1 MLSLPLLPCLL
12 CRAEKNKLPKM
23 KIQLH
28 DNDKHLVFAPLT
40 LTRPVGTLRMGILTN
55 DERWQKLL
63 PDALIS
69 FETEDY
75 LQEKFQF
82 DSNTIC
88 VNACLIPN
96 EELAV
101 AVASLSGNE
110 KLTYNG
116 IWIARVGTGD
126 VAVDYVGEE
135 ATYISERW
143 HLFQKNGE
151 VLKQDFNLITASRQT
166 VQLSST
172 NTIIGDPNLIFLEQG
187 ARVEASILNTQ
198 GGPIYIGNNA
208 EVMEG
213 SIVRGPFAMCENSG
227 LKLGA
232 KVYGPTTLGP
242 HCKVGGEVNNVI
254 FQGYSNKG
262 HDGFLGSSVIGEWCN
277 LGADTNTSNLK
288 NNYGKVK
295 AYSYK
300 TDDIDQTDVQFMGLF
315 MGDHSKCG
323 INTMFNT
330 ASVVGV
336 SCNVFGAEFPPKNI
350 PSFTWG
356 MGNDHYDLAK
366 AIESANNMMIRRDK
380 VLSEAEISIFKY
392 LSDKK

>member
-1 MLSLPLLPCLL
+1 
-12 CRAEKNKLPKM
+12 M

-28 DNDKHLVFAPLT
+28 DNEKHLAFAPLT
-40 LTRPVGTLRMGILTN
+40 LTRPVGNLRMGILTN
-55 DERWQKLL
+55 DERWQLLL
-63 PDALIS
+63 PEASIS

-75 LQEKFQF
+75 LEDKFPL
-82 DSNTIC
+82 STKVIC

-101 AVASLSGNE
+101 AVASISGNE
-110 KLTYNG
+110 ELKFNG
-116 IWIARVGTGD
+116 TWVARSGTGE
-126 VAVDYVGEE
+126 VLVEYRGEE
-135 ATYISERW
+135 PIEISERW
-143 HLFQKNGE
+143 HLYQMNGE
-151 VLKQDFNLITASRQT
+151 VLIQDYNLLTASRQT

-172 NTIIGDPNLIFLEQG
+172 NTIIGDPNLIFLEEG
-187 ARVEASILNTQ
+187 ARVEASILNTEA
-198 GGPIYIGNNA
+198 GPIYIGKNA

-213 SIVRGPFAMCENSG
+213 SIVRGPFAMCESAG
-227 LKLGA
+227 LKLGT

-254 FQGYSNKG
+254 FQAYSNKG
-262 HDGFLGSSVIGEWCN
+262 HDGFLGNSVIGEWCN

-295 AYSYK
+295 TYSYK
-300 TDDIDQTDVQFMGLF
+300 SDHVEQTDVQFMGLF

-330 ASVVGV
+330 ATVVGV
-336 SCNVFGAEFPPKNI
+336 SSNVFGAEFPPKHI

-356 MGNDHYDLAK
+356 MGEDNYDLAK
-366 AIESANNMMIRRDK
+366 AIESANNMMIRRGK
-380 VLSEAEISIFKY
+380 ALSEAEISIFKH